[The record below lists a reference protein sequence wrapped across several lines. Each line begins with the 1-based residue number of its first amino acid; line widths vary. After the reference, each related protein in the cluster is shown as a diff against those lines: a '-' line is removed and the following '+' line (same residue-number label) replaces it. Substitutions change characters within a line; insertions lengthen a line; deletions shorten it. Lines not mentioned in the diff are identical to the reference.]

1 MPKHAPKGPIK
12 ARDGENLS
20 TPKPIHRLCTA
31 HSPRTGKPCKKYP
44 IAGAVV
50 CRMHGG
56 AAPQVKRKALE
67 RLMELQDR
75 AIDRMASLMHQETYP
90 STAYAASRDILDR
103 TMGKPTESVQVEQS
117 GSLEIRWLVNGE
129 GDE

>member
-1 MPKHAPKGPIK
+1 MPKHAPRGPIK
-12 ARDGENLS
+12 AKADENLS
-20 TPKPIHRLCTA
+20 TPEPINRLCTA
-31 HSPRTGKPCKKYP
+31 HSARTGKPCKKYP
-44 IAGAVV
+44 ISGATV
-50 CRMHGG
+50 CRTHGG

-75 AIDRMASLMHQETYP
+75 AIDRMAALMRQEQYP

-117 GSLEIRWLVNGE
+117 GELTIKWQG
-129 GDE
+129 